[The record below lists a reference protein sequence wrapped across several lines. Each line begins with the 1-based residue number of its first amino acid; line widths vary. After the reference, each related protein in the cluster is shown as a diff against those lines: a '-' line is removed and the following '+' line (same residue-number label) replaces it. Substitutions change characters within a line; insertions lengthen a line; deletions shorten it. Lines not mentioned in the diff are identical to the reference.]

1 MKISL
6 LANTSWYIYNF
17 RKNLIRILQENGH
30 EVSVIAP
37 FDHYVDRLSEMGV
50 KHYGLPL
57 SQRGMNPFREVV
69 SCVRLYRLLRA
80 IGPDIILTFT
90 VKCNLYTGI
99 CRRFL
104 RFEQIA
110 NVSGL
115 GEVFEKN
122 GLINL
127 LVSHLYKFAL
137 AGSKRVFFQNNEDMQ
152 MIVRRHLLPENL
164 CRRIPG
170 SGVDLEAFHPLSSLS
185 NNKPRIFF
193 MFGRLVPKK
202 GYDLFMKAAE
212 NICLGGNY
220 NAEFWIMGI
229 VDDSRK
235 ESKELLERIMALQRK
250 GIIRYLPPSDDVAIV
265 LQQVDVVVL
274 PSEYNEGVPRSILEA
289 MACGKPIIT
298 TDWKGCKDTVEHGK
312 NGYLVKVGD
321 RADLSRYI
329 LQFLETCD
337 EKLHQMGIE
346 SRKKAEEEFDDRKVL
361 KAYLSD
367 IEESF
372 SGNRHA
378 IAATSHEPSIAP

>member
-1 MKISL
+1 MKIIIF
-6 LANTSWYIYNF
+6 ANTSWYVYNF
-17 RKNLIRILQENGH
+17 RKNLIRTLQENGH

-37 FDHYVDRLSEMGV
+37 FDDYVDRLTEMGV

-57 SQRGMNPFREVV
+57 GRRSMNPFREVV
-69 SCVRLYRLLRA
+69 SCVWLFRQLRA
-80 IGPDIILTFT
+80 IRPDIVLTFT
-90 VKCNLYTGI
+90 VKCNLYAGI
-99 CRRFL
+99 CRRL
-104 RFEQIA
+104 LKFEQIA
-110 NVSGL
+110 NISGL

-127 LVSHLYKFAL
+127 LVSRLYKFAL

-152 MIVRRHLLPENL
+152 MIVQHHLLPGNL
-164 CRRIPG
+164 CKRIPG
-170 SGVDLEAFHPLSSLS
+170 SGVDLETFHPISSLS
-185 NNKPRIFF
+185 NNKPLIFF

-220 NAEFWIMGI
+220 NAEFWIMGM
-229 VDDSRK
+229 VDNSRK

-274 PSEYNEGVPRSILEA
+274 PSEYNEGVPRSLLEA

-329 LQFLETCD
+329 MQFLETRT
-337 EKLHQMGIE
+337 EKLHQMGVE

-361 KAYLSD
+361 KAYLSE

-372 SGNRHA
+372 CRNQHA
-378 IAATSHEPSIAP
+378 IAATLQSSSIAP